1 MLPSPNVLMQQLDAR
16 ADQQAAAMEVR
27 SERRFISREMQQM
40 LLQGFSTQKEERKAE
55 RVEEQ
60 ARFLQEQ
67 AKQLTQFRTQARQR

>member
-27 SERRFISREMQQM
+27 LERRFREMHQM
-40 LLQGFSTQKEERKAE
+40 LLQGFSMQKEELKAE

-60 ARFLQEQ
+60 AQFLQEQ